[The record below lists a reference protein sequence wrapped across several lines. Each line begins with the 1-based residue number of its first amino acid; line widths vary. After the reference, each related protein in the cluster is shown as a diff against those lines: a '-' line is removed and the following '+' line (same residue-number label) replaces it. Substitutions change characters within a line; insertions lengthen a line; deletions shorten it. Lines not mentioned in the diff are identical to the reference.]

1 MYQGKL
7 GARLREL
14 RMHQRMS
21 VRELAARTGFSP
33 SFISQVEADQ
43 ASPSISSLEKIA
55 GQLGITLGQLF
66 SSLENNPRAVVRHNE
81 HSTYNS
87 TWSRS
92 IVEVLT
98 DAAPERRL
106 SAVRIAIEP
115 GGASGSRPG
124 PTLQDTFALVI
135 VGSVRLTLEEEVYDL
150 YPGDTAYLSQGDL
163 FRWENVSSEQ
173 TILIVVNRTGH
184 FQQGLGIYRI
194 ANEQPL
200 E

>member
-1 MYQGKL
+1 MYQGRL

-66 SSLENNPRAVVRHNE
+66 SSLENNPRTVVRHNE
-81 HSTYNS
+81 RSTYNS
-87 TWSRS
+87 AWSRS

-106 SAVRIAIEP
+106 SAVRITIEP
-115 GGASGSRPG
+115 GGTSGNRPG
-124 PTLQDTFALVI
+124 PALQDTFALV
-135 VGSVRLTLEEEVYDL
+135 VTGSVRLILEEEVYDL
-150 YPGDTAYLSQGDL
+150 YPGDTAYLTQGDL
-163 FRWENVSSEQ
+163 FRWENVSTEEAV
-173 TILIVVNRTGH
+173 LLVVSRTGRLH
-184 FQQGLGIYRI
+184 QGLGIHRT
-194 ANEQPL
+194 NDDQPL